1 MTLKIQSLLLP
12 IFYFSTISKVNFISL
27 DRNFLFTLIRN
38 QYFKIIHDDYIQL
51 PIGSEVSYRRDEVQI
66 ISDFLFR
73 RKKY

>member
-12 IFYFSTISKVNFISL
+12 IFYFSTISKVKFISL

-38 QYFKIIHDDYIQL
+38 QYFKIIHDDYSQL